1 MLFLPYLSS
10 GSDAL
15 NQLQILM
22 ICDLLPSDGTVLV
35 NVVSGHLCQISDLLG
50 SITVDFFLVVVV
62 LDTLVQI
69 YASPEMSGIS
79 NVK

>member
-15 NQLQILM
+15 SQLQILM
-22 ICDLLPSDGTVLV
+22 ICDLLPSDGAVLV

-50 SITVDFFLVVVV
+50 SITVDFFLIVVV
-62 LDTLVQI
+62 LDTPVPI
-69 YASPEMSGIS
+69 SASPEMSVIS

>member
-1 MLFLPYLSS
+1 
-10 GSDAL
+10 
-15 NQLQILM
+15 M
-22 ICDLLPSDGTVLV
+22 ICDLLPSDGAVLV

-62 LDTLVQI
+62 LDTPVQI
-69 YASPEMSGIS
+69 YASPEMSVIS